1 MKIVTD
7 LMNYITQATLYTL
20 LFLVWAYAWV
30 AMIKWFLIKAKMAL
44 HLLFPSMKW
53 FQDKLGGYDD

>member
-1 MKIVTD
+1 MTILLDT
-7 LMNYITQATLYTL
+7 MNYITQATLYTI

-44 HLLFPSMKW
+44 HLLFPSAKW
-53 FQDKLGGYDD
+53 FQDK